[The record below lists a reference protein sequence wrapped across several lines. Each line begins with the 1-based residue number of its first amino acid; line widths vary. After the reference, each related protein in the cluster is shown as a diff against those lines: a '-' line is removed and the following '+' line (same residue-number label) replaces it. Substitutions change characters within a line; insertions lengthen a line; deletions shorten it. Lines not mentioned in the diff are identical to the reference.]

1 MLTAKT
7 LSRNYNLYL
16 TTCIL
21 NRKESGVCKGNT
33 VSEGKKW
40 KIIVSVY
47 NFTWNTERYIV
58 GTYISNSIN
67 VKI

>member
-1 MLTAKT
+1 MYAKE
-7 LSRNYNLYL
+7 
-16 TTCIL
+16 I
-21 NRKESGVCKGNT
+21 GT

-47 NFTWNTERYIV
+47 NFTWNTEKYIV